1 MDALQIVSSA
11 TQIVSSMIGAVGALE
26 QASRNLDEAPGKI
39 RSLEEFMLE
48 LENLVGRVKQRHA
61 QKLHNPQLENQIH
74 SLHSLIE
81 RLQPNVR
88 KVKKIVS
95 KSKVKNLASVVWG
108 SMVGDP
114 LSKSVFSIRQD
125 LNHWL
130 ELQQLTEDIERAIDS
145 KAKSVPLLFKISSD
159 KGYPISKKSRY
170 VKSLLEQEKS
180 HKVVLIVGLSG
191 IGKSCL
197 ARQVASD
204 PPKRFIHGAIELS
217 LGQWCSRTACDGS
230 KSKYRKRLAK
240 KISRFL
246 VQIGCDK
253 KILQETNGDLDD
265 VCDLLQETLVG
276 KSILVFLDDVWE
288 QDIVD
293 RFAKLY
299 GNDCKYL
306 VTSRNEAVYEIT
318 EAEKVEISKDD
329 VREISKA
336 ILLHHTLLTEEE
348 LPDVGERL
356 LERCGHHPL
365 TIAVMGKALRKETRL
380 EKWENAINNLS
391 TYATCAPGPV
401 SYVNEKEAENAV
413 TVFGSF
419 EFSLEA
425 MPAHSKRLFIA
436 LAAVYLAEPV
446 PEACLEAL
454 WYSLGQASV
463 FSLVVCKLVEGS
475 LLIKDDSYPMYY
487 VHDMVS
493 LYFDS
498 KVDEAVNI
506 LLTQSSSESAA
517 SVAPWL
523 FAFGKE
529 KVKIAAEEKL
539 MSFLSISQER
549 LGVVTLEAIVNALM
563 ASKSVSDLEAS
574 SASFRS
580 IIGPR
585 IVELISIGSP
595 YIRASAA
602 RCMVN
607 IFSRADYRQY
617 HQSLEDV
624 CAIDKLANLLENCD
638 NPVIQTDVS
647 GVLAKLAEYGSQK
660 TVNKVLLK
668 IPMNKLAE
676 LLDPDAEEW
685 HDSLFTTLMSLAKAG
700 KSKAVERMFASG
712 IDKKLIKLLESG
724 SEVTQHHAMVA
735 LKSFYELG
743 GTHASDCLRPGTL
756 NLLPWQARLSLEK
769 FTLLDRNVPMSPKP
783 HKFEDI
789 VRKMQE
795 KDSRRVMEA
804 MQELISF
811 FEKANQPK
819 VREMILL
826 SPLIG
831 KLVSLL
837 QYGNPD
843 GMRSES
849 AFLLMKLSCFG
860 GAPCIRKMLDYDTI
874 QALIKMMHCNVEDLQ
889 DSAYTSVHEML
900 FGEGGPLLLNQ
911 ILRTGQIEKLVHS
924 LNSKSIKTK
933 EVSLLCLQDL
943 VEVGS
948 KACIDKIF
956 SLQVIE
962 KIALDKNNSKIK
974 DIIVNFVKGLDKCK
988 NLSSAERRVLKQQII
1003 RKVRASVRGHKQE
1016 AHIIAAVDGS
1026 VAEGSRMGSSK
1037 HRK

>member
-1 MDALQIVSSA
+1 MDAQQIVSSA
-11 TQIVSSMIGAVGALE
+11 TQIVSGMIGAVGALE
-26 QASRNLDEAPGKI
+26 QASRNLDAAPGKI

-61 QKLHNPQLENQIH
+61 QKVHNPQLENQIH

-95 KSKVKNLASVVWG
+95 QSTVKNWASVVWD

-114 LSKSVFSIRQD
+114 LSKSIFSIRQD

-130 ELQQLTEDIERAIDS
+130 ELQHLTEDIERAIDS
-145 KAKSVPLLFKISSD
+145 NAK
-159 KGYPISKKSRY
+159 R
-170 VKSLLEQEKS
+170 
-180 HKVVLIVGLSG
+180 

-197 ARQVASD
+197 ARQVASN

-230 KSKYRKRLAK
+230 NSKYRERLAK
-240 KISRFL
+240 EISRFL

-253 KILQETNGDLDD
+253 KILQETNGDLDA
-265 VCDLLQETLVG
+265 VCALLQETLVG

-288 QDIVD
+288 QDIVG
-293 RFAKLY
+293 RFAKLH

-306 VTSRNEAVYEIT
+306 VTTRNEAVYEIT

-329 VREISKA
+329 LREISKA

-348 LPDVGERL
+348 LPDLGERL

-365 TIAVMGKALRKETRL
+365 TIAVMGKALRKETRPK
-380 EKWENAINNLS
+380 KWENAINNLS

-401 SYVNEKEAENAV
+401 SYVNEKEAENV
-413 TVFGSF
+413 PVFGSF

-436 LAAVYLAEPV
+436 LAAVYLAEPA

-454 WYSLGQASV
+454 WYSLGQGSV

-475 LLIKDDSYPMYY
+475 LLIKDDSNPMYY

-523 FAFGKE
+523 FSSGKE

-607 IFSRADYRQY
+607 IFSRDDYCQY

-624 CAIDKLANLLENCD
+624 SAIDKLANLLENCD

-660 TVNKVLLK
+660 TVNEVLLK
-668 IPMNKLAE
+668 IPMNKLAQ
-676 LLDPDAEEW
+676 LLDPDAEEG

-700 KSKAVERMFASG
+700 KSKWRG
-712 IDKKLIKLLESG
+712 
-724 SEVTQHHAMVA
+724 
-735 LKSFYELG
+735 
-743 GTHASDCLRPGTL
+743 CLP
-756 NLLPWQARLSLEK
+756 
-769 FTLLDRNVPMSPKP
+769 
-783 HKFEDI
+783 
-789 VRKMQE
+789 
-795 KDSRRVMEA
+795 
-804 MQELISF
+804 
-811 FEKANQPK
+811 
-819 VREMILL
+819 
-826 SPLIG
+826 
-831 KLVSLL
+831 
-837 QYGNPD
+837 
-843 GMRSES
+843 
-849 AFLLMKLSCFG
+849 
-860 GAPCIRKMLDYDTI
+860 
-874 QALIKMMHCNVEDLQ
+874 QALIRSLSNFLKAV
-889 DSAYTSVHEML
+889 
-900 FGEGGPLLLNQ
+900 
-911 ILRTGQIEKLVHS
+911 LRLPNIMPWLP
-924 LNSKSIKTK
+924 
-933 EVSLLCLQDL
+933 
-943 VEVGS
+943 
-948 KACIDKIF
+948 
-956 SLQVIE
+956 
-962 KIALDKNNSKIK
+962 
-974 DIIVNFVKGLDKCK
+974 
-988 NLSSAERRVLKQQII
+988 
-1003 RKVRASVRGHKQE
+1003 
-1016 AHIIAAVDGS
+1016 
-1026 VAEGSRMGSSK
+1026 
-1037 HRK
+1037 